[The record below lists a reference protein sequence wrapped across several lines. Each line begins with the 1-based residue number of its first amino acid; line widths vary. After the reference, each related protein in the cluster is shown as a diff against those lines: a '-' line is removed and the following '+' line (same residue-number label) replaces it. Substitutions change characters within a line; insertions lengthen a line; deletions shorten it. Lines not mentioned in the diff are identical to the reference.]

1 MRTRTPG
8 GDSTSSFG
16 AVPSPAA
23 DLRRRRFLVSLGA
36 GGAAAAAATV
46 ASLPGIE
53 ADAEAPPD
61 AGGSGYS
68 QTKHVRDYY
77 RTVKV

>member
-8 GDSTSSFG
+8 GDTTSSFG

-23 DLRRRRFLVSLGA
+23 DLKRRRFLVSLGA

-46 ASLPGIE
+46 ASLPGVE
-53 ADAEAPPD
+53 ADTKAPLD
-61 AGGSGYS
+61 ARGSGYGE
-68 QTKHVRDYY
+68 TKHVRDYY
-77 RTVKV
+77 RTIKV